1 MPRQLPDNLLLLQVA
16 DAKKHLITVPLTR
29 SFSFPHKFDG
39 IFGAAKVMLRPAS
52 EGTGVIAGVP
62 QTTECIMLMT
72 WQNEVLGVDKAAPQA
87 SMDAPCTA
95 HAGMHAMLLRRVS

>member
-1 MPRQLPDNLLLLQVA
+1 MCVVEQVA

-52 EGTGVIAGVP
+52 EGTGVIAGAPLHSSTGVP
-62 QTTECIMLMT
+62 NLHPRDVQPEKSTKHCLEGHL
-72 WQNEVLGVDKAAPQA
+72 KP
-87 SMDAPCTA
+87 
-95 HAGMHAMLLRRVS
+95 

>member
-1 MPRQLPDNLLLLQVA
+1 MA

-52 EGTGVIAGVP
+52 EGTGVIAGAP
-62 QTTECIMLMT
+62 RTTECIILMA
-72 WQNEVLGVDKAAPQA
+72 WQSEVLEVDKAAPWA
-87 SMDAPCTA
+87 STDAPCTA
-95 HAGMHAMLLRRVS
+95 HAGMHTMLLHCVS